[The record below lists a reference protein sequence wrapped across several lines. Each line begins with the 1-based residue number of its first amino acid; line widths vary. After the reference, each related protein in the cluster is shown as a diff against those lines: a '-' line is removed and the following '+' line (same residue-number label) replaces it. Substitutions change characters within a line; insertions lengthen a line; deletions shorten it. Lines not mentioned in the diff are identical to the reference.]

1 MVSSTSERTLS
12 VAIVPPES
20 SSINTAVGTAFR
32 CDSMLVDFHALCL
45 SVPVDAYFKITGAS
59 DVTPTW
65 LRQVPIPYLKP
76 KIGHSMRV
84 RALGLNCL
92 TVHYSALWESVWNEQ
107 YKVDR
112 WTRFDKRLSPNYFEL
127 LRSNWSQ
134 DRAVR
139 TDYARRQMLVEID
152 VLAAMALGLTL
163 GEMLTLYRVQF
174 PVMREYEADTW
185 YDTEGRIVFTP
196 SKGLPG
202 VGLPRKAQKH
212 DTEYGLITPERTE
225 SGIALGWEDVKHLKE
240 GIVTRR
246 ILDDTL
252 PGGPFER
259 VIEYHAPF
267 DRCDREEDY
276 RAAWDEFSSRFGI
289 KP

>member
-1 MVSSTSERTLS
+1 
-12 VAIVPPES
+12 
-20 SSINTAVGTAFR
+20 
-32 CDSMLVDFHALCL
+32 
-45 SVPVDAYFKITGAS
+45 
-59 DVTPTW
+59 
-65 LRQVPIPYLKP
+65 
-76 KIGHSMRV
+76 
-84 RALGLNCL
+84 
-92 TVHYSALWESVWNEQ
+92 
-107 YKVDR
+107 
-112 WTRFDKRLSPNYFEL
+112 
-127 LRSNWSQ
+127 
-134 DRAVR
+134 
-139 TDYARRQMLVEID
+139 
-152 VLAAMALGLTL
+152 
-163 GEMLTLYRVQF
+163 
-174 PVMREYEADTW
+174 MREYEADTW
-185 YDTEGRIVFTP
+185 YDIEGRIVFTP

-276 RAAWDEFSSRFGI
+276 RATWDEFSSRFGI
-289 KP
+289 KQ